1 MVRDALTGY
10 RLQHT
15 VRGMRTRRNVPKRP
29 ETSRRRAVAYVRVST
44 ARQAK
49 SGLSLTSQQERLQAW
64 ATMQGDVDLLDVV
77 VDGGESAKDLDRPGA
92 ERVLDMIR
100 NRQVDVVVVAKLDRL
115 LRSTAD
121 LDRMLK
127 LVAKYDVTLVSLHET
142 LDTSTA
148 CGRCVARVMASIG
161 QMERE
166 QGGER
171 TRDALAVLRSSGRR
185 YSNVP
190 PTGFRFVDGRMVADD
205 RESRMLAALRSMG
218 HDRREDMLSLRDM
231 SRALAEAGFLSR
243 TGKPLTAT
251 QVARLVDRME
261 AAERNAA

>member
-15 VRGMRTRRNVPKRP
+15 VRGMRTRRNVPSRS

-49 SGLSLTSQQERLQAW
+49 SGLSLTAQQERLQAW
-64 ATMQGDVDLLDVV
+64 AAMQDDIDLLDVV

-100 NRQVDVVVVAKLDRL
+100 NRQVDVLVFAKLDRM
-115 LRSTAD
+115 LRSLRD
-121 LDRMLK
+121 LERLLE
-127 LVAKYDVTLVSLHET
+127 LVERYDVTLVSLHET

-148 CGRCVARVMASIG
+148 CGRCVARIMASIG

-171 TRDALAVLRSSGRR
+171 TADVMQVVRSSGKR
-185 YSNVP
+185 YTNVP

-218 HDRREDMLSLRDM
+218 HDKCGDMLSLRDM

>member
-1 MVRDALTGY
+1 M
-10 RLQHT
+10 
-15 VRGMRTRRNVPKRP
+15 
-29 ETSRRRAVAYVRVST
+29 
-44 ARQAK
+44 
-49 SGLSLTSQQERLQAW
+49 RLQATACSILSEVCEPD
-64 ATMQGDVDLLDVV
+64 ATYPSVQRRAAAALSPMSESRPHVRRNPACRSRRSRNACRPGRPCRGDVDLLDVV

-148 CGRCVARVMASIG
+148 CGRCVARVMASMG